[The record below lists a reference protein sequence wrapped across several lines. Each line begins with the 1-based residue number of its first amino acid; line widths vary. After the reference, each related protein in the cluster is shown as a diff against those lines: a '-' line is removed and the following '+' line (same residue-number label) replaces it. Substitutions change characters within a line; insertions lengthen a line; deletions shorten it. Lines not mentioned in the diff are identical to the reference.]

1 MKTTKLPLKLRNSI
15 AMFCNIAHG
24 LKFEALVEY
33 AEEKNLGVP
42 PDLRPHLARLAKEEI
57 AYRAQAK

>member
-1 MKTTKLPLKLRNSI
+1 
-15 AMFCNIAHG
+15 MFSNIAHG

-33 AEEKNLGVP
+33 AEEKNLRVP